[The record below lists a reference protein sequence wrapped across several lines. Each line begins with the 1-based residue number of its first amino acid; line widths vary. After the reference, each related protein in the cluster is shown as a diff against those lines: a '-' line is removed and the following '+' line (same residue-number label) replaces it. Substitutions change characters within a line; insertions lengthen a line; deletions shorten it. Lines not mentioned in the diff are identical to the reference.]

1 MPKVIRKTFRC
12 ASRLYNRMHSPPLP
26 LPRNVQRNDY
36 VRGCFFFFHFSFFVL
51 LSCMQHTLSCLC
63 SSCMY
68 MQEGRPAGCCLVI
81 SFAVCA
87 VLFTP
92 IYLSFHLF
100 RHGSLPSAASNNN
113 GSSSSSSP
121 AEAKKAKALY
131 SSPCQR
137 IDGGT
142 LAKILRHVEY
152 ITRNPTPGPSGSSRP
167 RVDTDDVSP

>member
-1 MPKVIRKTFRC
+1 
-12 ASRLYNRMHSPPLP
+12 MHSPPHP

-36 VRGCFFFFHFSFFVL
+36 VRGFGSNVFFLFFCFLFLH
-51 LSCMQHTLSCLC
+51 SCMQHTLSCLC

-68 MQEGRPAGCCLVI
+68 MQEGRPAGCCLAI

-87 VLFTP
+87 LLFTP

-113 GSSSSSSP
+113 GSSSSRG
-121 AEAKKAKALY
+121 KKAKALY
-131 SSPCQR
+131 SSPYQR

-152 ITRNPTPGPSGSSRP
+152 ITRNPTPGPSSSSRP
-167 RVDTDDVSP
+167 RVDTDDVSPKRAKRR